1 MLYFVLIPHKATN
14 GAPNWLFELPF
25 VAFCGEAPYL
35 AATYR
40 VAGPQAES
48 VTLLSTV
55 ELLILRRP
63 PSLTSPYAVRSR
75 TTRPS
80 LK

>member
-1 MLYFVLIPHKATN
+1 MAACQDPTLRGTLTAVYGVHAVYSVSELGKAR
-14 GAPNWLFELPF
+14 GAVVNALDLALP
-25 VAFCGEAPYL
+25 
-35 AATYR
+35 TYR
-40 VAGPQAES
+40 

-55 ELLILRRP
+55 VLLILRRP

-75 TTRPS
+75 TARPS